1 MDCAHA
7 PRVDGQPLDEIQT
20 GVMAVG
26 QYEVGLSNRPVDL
39 TVVVTT
45 ASRLT

>member
-20 GVMAVG
+20 RVMAVG
-26 QYEVGLSNRPVDL
+26 QYVVGLSNRPEIRALVL
-39 TVVVTT
+39 P
-45 ASRLT
+45 L